1 MVKIFSLGLYIG
13 FIVFLYI
20 SEYKGIFKDGSRF
33 KPLKHYADN
42 VKVVTFLY
50 IVFWLVVYLLSI
62 SEFSGYLHID
72 DSTYILLAGVWSLNV
87 MAIGILAEK

>member
-1 MVKIFSLGLYIG
+1 MVKILSLGIYIG
-13 FIVFLYI
+13 LLVFLYI
-20 SEYKGIFKDGSRF
+20 AESKGIFKDGSRF

-62 SEFSGYLHID
+62 SKFDGYLRID
-72 DSTYILLAGVWSLNV
+72 DSTYILLAGVWSLSV
-87 MAIGILAEK
+87 MAIGILAER

>member
-1 MVKIFSLGLYIG
+1 MVKIFSLGLYLG
-13 FIVFLYI
+13 FLLFLYI
-20 SEYKGIFKDGSRF
+20 ADSKGIFKDGSRF
-33 KPLKHYADN
+33 KPLKHYSDN
-42 VKVVTFLY
+42 VKVVTYLY

-72 DSTYILLAGVWSLNV
+72 DSTYILLAGVWSLNI

>member
-13 FIVFLYI
+13 FLVFLYI
-20 SEYKGIFKDGSRF
+20 AESKGIFKDGSRF
-33 KPLKHYADN
+33 KPLKLHADS
-42 VKVVTFLY
+42 VKVVTYLY

-62 SEFSGYLHID
+62 SEFSVYLLID
-72 DSTYILLAGVWSLNV
+72 DSTYLLLTGVWSLSV

>member
-1 MVKIFSLGLYIG
+1 MVKIFSIGLYMG
-13 FIVFLYI
+13 FLVFLYI
-20 SEYKGIFKDGSRF
+20 AESKGIFKDGSRF

-62 SEFSGYLHID
+62 SKLDGYLRID
-72 DSTYILLAGVWSLNV
+72 DSTYILLAGVWSLSV
-87 MAIGILAEK
+87 MAIGILAER

>member
-1 MVKIFSLGLYIG
+1 MVKIFSLGIYIG
-13 FIVFLYI
+13 LLVFLYI
-20 SEYKGIFKDGSRF
+20 AESKGIFKDGSRF

-62 SEFSGYLHID
+62 SKFDGYLRID
-72 DSTYILLAGVWSLNV
+72 DSTYILLAGVWSLSV
-87 MAIGILAEK
+87 MAIGILAEG

>member
-1 MVKIFSLGLYIG
+1 MVKIFSLGIYIG
-13 FIVFLYI
+13 LLVFLYI
-20 SEYKGIFKDGSRF
+20 AESKGIFKDGSRF

-62 SEFSGYLHID
+62 SKFDGYLRID
-72 DSTYILLAGVWSLNV
+72 DSTYILLAGVWSLSV
-87 MAIGILAEK
+87 MAIGILAER

>member
-13 FIVFLYI
+13 FLVFIYI
-20 SEYKGIFKDGSRF
+20 AEFKGIFKDGSRF
-33 KPLKHYADN
+33 KPLKHYSDN
-42 VKVVTFLY
+42 VKVVTYLY

-62 SEFSGYLHID
+62 SKANGSLNID
-72 DSTYILLAGVWSLNV
+72 DSTYILLTGVWSLNV